1 MEENQS
7 YRKDFSTIAGKHQ
20 FEALKGEINLTIL
33 EKHEF
38 QHLNE
43 IIIQIQL
50 VLLFNQDSNTATELI
65 NFLTHCCSKTKIL
78 TATLIEQT
86 LPVVT
91 KNYDVEYR
99 DLASI
104 LVLGHSQTVLILTVA
119 TKSTFLKSRAPQ
131 KQIMLETDL
140 EAVNQVSSS
149 ERNELEYQRNA
160 ENNIRSFA
168 LSDYQTSY
176 QRQKN
181 LSCLRTKALHD

>member
-1 MEENQS
+1 MIIEACKTNS
-7 YRKDFSTIAGKHQ
+7 TYFRFFSIKIPLHGRKSIISKGFFHYSWEHQ

-50 VLLFNQDSNTATELI
+50 VLLFNQDSNTELI
-65 NFLTHCCSKTKIL
+65 FFLTHCCSKTKVL

-91 KNYDVEYR
+91 KNYEVEYR

-104 LVLGHSQTVLILTVA
+104 LVLGHSRTVLILTIA

-131 KQIMLETDL
+131 KRIMLETDL
-140 EAVNQVSSS
+140 EAVIQVSSC
-149 ERNELEYQRNA
+149 E
-160 ENNIRSFA
+160 
-168 LSDYQTSY
+168 
-176 QRQKN
+176 K
-181 LSCLRTKALHD
+181 K